1 MLNNEFLKMQKL
13 AGLITESEYKAKLNK
28 AKLNEEQSSS
38 PKLLAFVDGSD
49 RQTLNA
55 YKELGFKVRSANGQ
69 YLAELDF
76 KGYDWAAVLAML
88 EDCEDMGIKPSMM
101 WNNKKYDFVK
111 AMELADEKAA
121 GDSYGDT
128 GVGTRL
134 NEISSPSYLF
144 IDGDNQLE
152 LDKDEFKKYIM
163 SNLNKIKSL
172 WGGNWEEDNIQKS
185 EIEDAIELFYKRFS
199 NDIQSDLD
207 LTSQNPSKEYLDT
220 FSDNTEEMLLTRF
233 ANYLNDVL

>member
-1 MLNNEFLKMQKL
+1 MNNEFLKMQKL
-13 AGLITESEYKAKLNK
+13 AGLITEGQYKA
-28 AKLNEEQSSS
+28 
-38 PKLLAFVDGSD
+38 
-49 RQTLNA
+49 
-55 YKELGFKVRSANGQ
+55 
-69 YLAELDF
+69 
-76 KGYDWAAVLAML
+76 
-88 EDCEDMGIKPSMM
+88 
-101 WNNKKYDFVK
+101 
-111 AMELADEKAA
+111 
-121 GDSYGDT
+121 
-128 GVGTRL
+128 RL

-144 IDGDNQLE
+144 INGDNQLE

-233 ANYLNDVL
+233 ADYLNDVL